1 MAETVTI
8 QGYATAYPDESK
20 FIKAATRREW
30 EAYPTLKGYITTAPD
45 ASKYVKADTLREWEA
60 YPTIKGYVTAVS
72 DESEFVKGNTLRVV
86 GGYIE
91 EVSAVYNF
99 EQLQGQMVR
108 YPFEGLLSSLDS
120 ENTYIAEIT
129 VLSPEPEPIP
139 VPNNPEPLIT
149 GGEYDSYID
158 PYNPA
163 IKYGHTLYLDKN
175 WDINVNDAGNIATTK
190 GAYAVA
196 QNAANAIRLFTNDAY
211 FNATQGIPH
220 FDIELGKRPDVSES
234 MLVNR
239 IKKAV
244 MSISGTTGCEPVL
257 EYDDDGRLV
266 SGNVVITLD
275 GGTTVSVQL

>member
-1 MAETVTI
+1 
-8 QGYATAYPDESK
+8 
-20 FIKAATRREW
+20 
-30 EAYPTLKGYITTAPD
+30 
-45 ASKYVKADTLREWEA
+45 
-60 YPTIKGYVTAVS
+60 
-72 DESEFVKGNTLRVV
+72 
-86 GGYIE
+86 
-91 EVSAVYNF
+91 
-99 EQLQGQMVR
+99 MVR

-196 QNAANAIRLFTNDAY
+196 QNAANRIRLFTNDAY

-275 GGTTVSVQL
+275 GGTTVSVHL

>member
-1 MAETVTI
+1 MPETVSI
-8 QGYATAYPDESK
+8 KGYITASPD
-20 FIKAATRREW
+20 KAAFVSADTRREW
-30 EAYPTLKGYITTAPD
+30 ET
-45 ASKYVKADTLREWEA
+45 
-60 YPTIKGYVTAVS
+60 YPTIKGHVTSVPDS
-72 DESEFVKGNTLRVV
+72 SKFIEGDTVRVIGGTVDEVTDI
-86 GGYIE
+86 YT
-91 EVSAVYNF
+91 F
-99 EQLQGQMVR
+99 EQLQGQLTR

-120 ENTYIAEIT
+120 ENTYITEII

-139 VPNNPEPLIT
+139 VPSNQEPLIT
-149 GGEYDSYID
+149 GGEYDNHID
-158 PYNPA
+158 PYSPE
-163 IKYGHTLYLDKN
+163 IKYGHTLYLDKK
-175 WDINVNDAGNIATTK
+175 WDISVDDAGNIATTK

-196 QNAANAIRLFTNDAY
+196 QNAANRIRLFTDDAY

-266 SGNVVITLD
+266 GGNVVITLE
-275 GGTTVSVQL
+275 GGTTVNVQL